1 MLLFIRS
8 PSKDRIVAPEFQYI
22 SCYSLSATLVTDT
35 ANAIEFQYISCYS
48 LSNRYEWE
56 YSPDEL
62 FQYISCYSLSAELLA
77 TKKAK
82 EVFQYISCYSLS
94 ESYNLETYQSV
105 SVSIHLMLL
114 FISIRSV
121 RVRCHNG
128 VSIHLMLLFIFA
140 GTTNNDRFL
149 TFQYISCYSLSMGMR
164 LIDAD
169 KIMFQYISCYSL
181 SKAARYAFGSLRS
194 FNTSHVTLYRKLLLK
209 QYFDSRFQYIS
220 CYSLSSTTHNLISSL
235 NVSIHLMLLFIDI
248 LLY

>member
-1 MLLFIRS
+1 MLLFILYTCVLLNS
-8 PSKDRIVAPEFQYI
+8 I
-22 SCYSLSATLVTDT
+22 SM
-35 ANAIEFQYISCYS
+35 
-48 LSNRYEWE
+48 
-56 YSPDEL
+56 
-62 FQYISCYSLSAELLA
+62 
-77 TKKAK
+77 
-82 EVFQYISCYSLS
+82 FQYISCYSLS

-181 SKAARYAFGSLRS
+181 SEQIQQWQINMVC
-194 FNTSHVTLYRKLLLK
+194 FNTSHVTLYRSETQMGLRKIL
-209 QYFDSRFQYIS
+209 FQYIS
-220 CYSLSSTTHNLISSL
+220 CYSLS
-235 NVSIHLMLLFIDI
+235 VVGAW
-248 LLY
+248 